1 VTSAPRLA
9 HSYVAQLTLLVL
21 SMSPGIVNGAALPGL
36 VPRIAIDL
44 HLPPIE
50 VLWFPTLTD
59 AAVVTGSILSAELA
73 RHFDGR
79 KIYLATLV
87 ASLVSSAITCAAPNL
102 GALIFGQVLHG
113 LATGFFLV
121 IGIGPVL
128 SNFGAEKIRS
138 TVGILIAALF
148 GAGSL
153 GPLAATLG
161 SLAPQA
167 WRLLFAAEIVMS
179 LVALLLALQ
188 ALPARPAK
196 RVSDYIDVP
205 AIVLA
210 LLSTACLFAGVAFFE
225 NLSASDPHVWLPL
238 LAGNAALA
246 ALFVVEFRTKDPLL
260 PVAELRR
267 VIPFVAALCCVFG
280 SAGYAG
286 AIACIGALLSFAS
299 GARGFAVSAPLAVA
313 FIGAVLAG
321 VIFSRVVA
329 TRWWG
334 PAAVGG
340 MLSLSAGALLGCTL
354 RLDSPLAFVAATVL
368 VLSLGAG
375 LTIVPGVL
383 TTALSVLPLY
393 VGRAIALLAMLRMDA
408 SYLTGPA
415 MQSFVALRVL
425 AHTGTPRQAYLAATH
440 DGCALVA
447 LLSLLVACFFV
458 AVFRITGAHLEAPR
472 LHCLLDGTGV
482 GIDSPELFPLHVAH
496 EAPAGAQK
504 PN

>member
-1 VTSAPRLA
+1 MTSAPRLA
-9 HSYVAQLTLLVL
+9 HSYAAQLTLLVL
-21 SMSPGIVNGAALPGL
+21 SISPGIINGAALPGL
-36 VPRIAIDL
+36 VPRISSDL
-44 HLPPIE
+44 HLTAGQA
-50 VLWFPTLTD
+50 LWFPTLTD
-59 AAVVTGSILSAELA
+59 AAVVTGSIVAAELA

-79 KIYLATLV
+79 RIYLATLV
-87 ASLVSSAITCAAPNL
+87 ASLVSSAITCTAPNL
-102 GALIFGQVLHG
+102 AALIFGQALHG
-113 LATGFFLV
+113 LGTGFFLV

-153 GPLAATLG
+153 GPLAGTLG
-161 SLAPQA
+161 SLAPEA
-167 WRLLFAAEIVMS
+167 WRLLFAAEILMS
-179 LVALLLALQ
+179 LAALVLALQ
-188 ALPARPAK
+188 TLPSRPAK

-210 LLSTACLFAGVAFFE
+210 LASTALLFSGVAFFE
-225 NLSASDPHVWLPL
+225 NLPASDPHVWIALV
-238 LAGNAALA
+238 AGNAALA

-280 SAGYAG
+280 SAAYAG
-286 AIACIGALLSFAS
+286 AIACLGAYLSFEA
-299 GARGFAVSAPLAVA
+299 GARGFAKSAPLSVA
-313 FIGAVLAG
+313 FVGAALAG
-321 VIFSRVVA
+321 LIFSRVVA
-329 TRWWG
+329 TRWSG

-340 MLSLSAGALLGCTL
+340 MLALAGGALLGCAL
-354 RLDSPLAFVAATVL
+354 HVDSPLAQVAVTVL
-368 VLSLGAG
+368 ILSLGAG

-408 SYLTGPA
+408 TYLTGPA
-415 MQSFVALRVL
+415 MQSFVTLRVL
-425 AHTGTPRQAYLAATH
+425 AHTGTPRQAFLAAVH

-447 LLSLLVACFFV
+447 LVSLLVACFFV
-458 AVFRITGAHLEAPR
+458 AVFRLTGAHLVAPR
-472 LHCLLDGTGV
+472 LHCLIDGKGV
-482 GIDSPELFPLHVAH
+482 GIDSPDLFPLHVAH